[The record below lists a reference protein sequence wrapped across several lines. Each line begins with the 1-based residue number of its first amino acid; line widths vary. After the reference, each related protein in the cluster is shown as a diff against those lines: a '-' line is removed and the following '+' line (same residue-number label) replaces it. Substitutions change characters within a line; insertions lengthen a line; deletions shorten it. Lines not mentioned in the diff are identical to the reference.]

1 MGAPA
6 LKNAVGGTTPAPAA
20 VSLPP
25 AAGVLGARTA
35 GVLEVPGA
43 GVTHAAAETAAG
55 GPRAGTPISVRRRVI
70 WLVVLAAVLAAAALA
85 SLAVGAR
92 NVPLPTVLDAL
103 FQFVPGNGDHAVI
116 ASRVVRT
123 VAGLVVGATLGLAG
137 TSMQGVAR
145 NPLAD
150 PGILGVNAGASLAVV
165 AGIFFLGAAGVSS
178 YLWFAFAGSAVAAVV
193 VYSVASL
200 GRSGATPVKL
210 ALAGAAMAAG
220 MGSLMSAMLVSSQ
233 DSLELFRSWQ
243 VGALA
248 GKSWDSIDAV
258 LPFVIAGTVILL
270 ATGRLLNTLAL
281 GDDTARGL
289 GHRPGRGR
297 AVSAV
302 GIVLL
307 CGSATALAGP
317 IGFIGLV
324 VPHLLRALVGPD
336 YRWLLPMS
344 LLAAPAILL
353 LADVAGRVI
362 LLPGE
367 VPAGILAAM
376 MGAPVFIAVVR
387 RGKQAEL

>member
-1 MGAPA
+1 VASAPA
-6 LKNAVGGTTPAPAA
+6 PVKQGVPAAEGTTPDTASQPASASAVPTRAGGNPAPLPVVKR
-20 VSLPP
+20 VSIRHRL
-25 AAGVLGARTA
+25 GWLTVLGATL
-35 GVLEVPGA
+35 VLV
-43 GVTHAAAETAAG
+43 
-55 GPRAGTPISVRRRVI
+55 
-70 WLVVLAAVLAAAALA
+70 ALA
-85 SLAVGAR
+85 SLAIGAR
-92 NVPLPTVLDAL
+92 SIAPATVLDAL
-103 FQFVPGNGDHAVI
+103 LHFDPTNGDHAVVL
-116 ASRVVRT
+116 SRLVRT
-123 VAGLVVGATLGLAG
+123 VAGLVVGLSLGLAG

-165 AGIFFLGAAGVSS
+165 SGIFFFGATSVSS

-193 VYSVASL
+193 VYLVASL

-210 ALAGAAMAAG
+210 ALAGAAIAAG
-220 MGSLMSAMLVSSQ
+220 MGSLMSAMLVTSQ
-233 DSLELFRSWQ
+233 DSLELFRRWQ

-248 GKSWDSIDAV
+248 GKSWDSILAV
-258 LPFVIAGTVILL
+258 LPFVAAGAAILL
-270 ATGRLLNTLAL
+270 CTGRLLNTLAL
-281 GDDTARGL
+281 GDDMARGL
-289 GHRPGRGR
+289 GQRPGLGR

-336 YRWLLPMS
+336 YRWLLPLS
-344 LLAAPAILL
+344 LLAAPALL
-353 LADVAGRVI
+353 LAADVAGRVI

-367 VPAGILAAM
+367 VPAGILAALI
-376 MGAPVFIAVVR
+376 GAPVFIAVVR

>member
-6 LKNAVGGTTPAPAA
+6 RLAAIEGPTPALAAAAQRLAVGSLAGSGASQRAEVPQAGPAG
-20 VSLPP
+20 LPP
-25 AAGVLGARTA
+25 AALG
-35 GVLEVPGA
+35 
-43 GVTHAAAETAAG
+43 
-55 GPRAGTPISVRRRVI
+55 RRLM
-70 WLVVLAAVLAAAALA
+70 WLVVLAAILAAAVLA
-85 SLAVGAR
+85 SLAIGAR

-103 FQFVPGNGDHAVI
+103 FHVNPGDGDHAVV

-123 VAGLVVGATLGLAG
+123 VAALVVGASLGLAG

-165 AGIFFLGAAGVSS
+165 AGIFFLGAADVST

-210 ALAGAAMAAG
+210 ALAGAGVAAG

-233 DSLELFRSWQ
+233 DSLELFRTWQ

-248 GKSWDSIDAV
+248 GKSWESVAAV
-258 LPFVIAGTVILL
+258 LPFVVAGTVILL

-281 GDDTARGL
+281 GEDTARGL

-297 AVSAV
+297 ALSAL

-336 YRWLLPMS
+336 YRWLLPLSMVVAPTV
-344 LLAAPAILL
+344 LLV
-353 LADVAGRVI
+353 ADIAGRVV

-367 VPAGILAAM
+367 VPAGIVAALI
-376 MGAPVFIAVVR
+376 GAPVFIAVVR
-387 RGKQAEL
+387 RGKAAEL